1 MSDTSPPR
9 IRPTRSN
16 LKAGACSP
24 LSKTMLDSGLINP
37 ADDPLTKHHVR
48 VKEEE
53 REAARAVAMVD
64 EKVGSRRPTRMPRL
78 GCARTTQHA
87 RRRTSLT
94 PRMQI
99 RRETAPET
107 APAPS
112 PGAGDGA
119 GAGAPPPAW
128 HGDVVQ
134 AEAASAAAAKG
145 AVGQY
150 IDGAT
155 AGWAGCNVG
164 DAMPAG
170 SSAPAPSHGSG
181 VPSLC
186 RYDNVIH
193 VIQG

>member
-1 MSDTSPPR
+1 MKAGGEPLATKMLNSGLFNPADDMLTKRDVQLKTEDQETALAVQMVDEQVGSR
-9 IRPTRSN
+9 RPTRSR
-16 LKAGACSP
+16 K
-24 LSKTMLDSGLINP
+24 
-37 ADDPLTKHHVR
+37 
-48 VKEEE
+48 
-53 REAARAVAMVD
+53 
-64 EKVGSRRPTRMPRL
+64 PTRMPRL

-145 AVGQY
+145 ALVQY
-150 IDGAT
+150 LDGAT
-155 AGWAGCNVG
+155 AGWAGCSVG
-164 DAMPAG
+164 GAMPAG

-181 VPSLC
+181 SAFALPL
-186 RYDNVIH
+186 
-193 VIQG
+193 